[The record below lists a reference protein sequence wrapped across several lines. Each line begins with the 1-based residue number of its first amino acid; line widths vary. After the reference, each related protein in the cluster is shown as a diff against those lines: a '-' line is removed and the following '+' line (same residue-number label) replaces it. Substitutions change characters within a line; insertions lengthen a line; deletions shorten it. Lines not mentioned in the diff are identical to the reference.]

1 MRAFV
6 RHPWQVGLMVLGI
19 ALGVAEMAGIDIA
32 NASVSRAFD
41 LSIDAVVGK
50 ATHQIIGS
58 DPECVP
64 EDL

>member
-1 MRAFV
+1 
-6 RHPWQVGLMVLGI
+6 MVLGI

-58 DPECVP
+58 DPEGVP